1 MAYSTTKIDINRTTT
16 GVVLPPELSEEIFA
30 KMPDNSAVMQL
41 ARRVPMAG
49 RGEVVPMITADA
61 AAAWTVEST
70 EKQVSHATLNSK
82 TMTPYKLAVIELFSN
97 EFRRDL
103 PRVYDEL
110 VARLPYSIGKK
121 FDETV
126 LTATAPG
133 TGFDVLSGAAA
144 VAIDQTSGGT
154 VYQSM
159 VSAFTSIGAA
169 GYAADGWIM
178 APQALGALLSAVDG
192 NGRPLFID
200 SIRDDNRIGRILGGD
215 VISSR
220 NVYKAGTSPTPN
232 QVGMVG
238 DWTTA
243 YYGMVEPGITV
254 AISEQATINDGTNQI
269 NLWQRNMFAVRVEC
283 ELAFAVMDATAF
295 NRLTLA

>member
-1 MAYSTTKIDINRTTT
+1 MSGINTNRTNIS
-16 GVVLPPELSEEIFA
+16 LPTSIASEIIQKTQEA
-30 KMPDNSAVMQL
+30 SAVMKL
-41 ARRVPMAG
+41 ARQIALPGNGLTIPV
-49 RGEVVPMITADA
+49 ITSDPV
-61 AAAWTVEST
+61 AAWVDETDEKPVSNPGLST
-70 EKQVSHATLNSK
+70 KV
-82 TMTPYKLAVIELFSN
+82 MRGYKLAVIEPFSN
-97 EFRRDL
+97 QFKRDYGAL
-103 PRVYDEL
+103 YDAL
-110 VARLPYSIGKK
+110 IARLPGILAAK
-121 FDETV
+121 FDNTV
-126 LTATAPG
+126 FNGTAPG

-159 VSAFTSIGAA
+159 VSAFTAIGAA

-232 QVGMVG
+232 QVGIVG

-243 YYGMVEPGITV
+243 YYGMVDPGITV
-254 AISEQATINDGTNQI
+254 AISDQATINDGTNQI

>member
-159 VSAFTSIGAA
+159 VSAFTAIGAA

-178 APQALGALLSAVDG
+178 APQALGALLTAVDG

-220 NVYKAGTSPTPN
+220 NVFKAGTSPAPD
-232 QVGMVG
+232 QVGIVG

-243 YYGMVEPGITV
+243 RYGIVEPGITI
-254 AISEQATINDGTNQI
+254 AISDQTTINDGTNI
-269 NLWQRNMFAVRVEC
+269 IYLWQRNMFAVRVEC
-283 ELAFAVMDATAF
+283 ELSFAVMDATAF